1 MKKQIIILQGF
12 VSSRVMKK
20 MWLRY
25 REVFHTIF
33 FQKAILHRQDL
44 FLFLKLPSAIL
55 FQRNESNSHNKKRIV
70 VNVVVIG
77 LETPINYI
85 FLIFLFL
92 FFFFFLASLYWL
104 CKLFYETC
112 FCIVS
117 HRKSIK
123 SNRNCLVIVVQM
135 ASLYTTFS
143 HIYTAIWMYEITFAG
158 FVINIRYYPESRSRL
173 AGKVL
178 KERGINF
185 F

>member
-1 MKKQIIILQGF
+1 M
-12 VSSRVMKK
+12 
-20 MWLRY
+20 
-25 REVFHTIF
+25 
-33 FQKAILHRQDL
+33 
-44 FLFLKLPSAIL
+44 
-55 FQRNESNSHNKKRIV
+55 
-70 VNVVVIG
+70 VIG

-92 FFFFFLASLYWL
+92 DSFFFFSFFFLASLYWL

-143 HIYTAIWMYEITFAG
+143 HIYTAIWMYEITFAD

-178 KERGINF
+178 KKGGSIFLMHSLVFDDYCEKHLLISSNKF
-185 F
+185 SI